1 MKFSKY
7 SLWLAIILMAI
18 GSCQQFFVNSG
29 RVTSIVATVFFLL
42 LAYNIRKQKKERSAL
57 IILVFL
63 NAIGIFYSVW
73 LTWAGTGLFN
83 FLLGLVSFIYLYYQ
97 LLCEKKQ
104 WFKKIF
110 SVVIFFF
117 VLVIGGLFSITT
129 VFPNEVMKW
138 VRTDYFH
145 NENVTSAKQ
154 TNTKLKDGTKVTR
167 DVQYDSQDINGY
179 LDIYHTTKGNKNP
192 ETFVYIHGGG
202 YIWGDKQGGDP
213 TSGDVKFKDSTISRM
228 VDAGYN
234 VVSYNYALA
243 PDVSFP
249 TAILQLNRGLDFI
262 NQNAEKYNLNMNKVI
277 LGGGSAGGNL
287 AGVLTNI
294 QTNPEYAKAINTSP
308 VLKKDQIKAVFFQG
322 GAADNS
328 KIGITESA
336 IIDWMFYNVGRVY
349 LESNNLYESEFLTK
363 SNVTDYVTSDFPPVF
378 ISDGNKGTPYGQNFV
393 LYSKFQELG
402 VESKLSYFHKEYAGP
417 LGHGFDEF
425 GGKYADISMENLIE
439 FLQTNVREKS

>member
-1 MKFSKY
+1 M
-7 SLWLAIILMAI
+7 WLRKL
-18 GSCQQFFVNSG
+18 S
-29 RVTSIVATVFFLL
+29 SIVVF
-42 LAYNIRKQKKERSAL
+42 
-57 IILVFL
+57 V
-63 NAIGIFYSVW
+63 
-73 LTWAGTGLFN
+73 
-83 FLLGLVSFIYLYYQ
+83 
-97 LLCEKKQ
+97 
-104 WFKKIF
+104 
-110 SVVIFFF
+110 F
-117 VLVIGGLFSITT
+117 VLVIGGLFSVTT

-138 VRTDYFH
+138 IRTDYFQ
-145 NENVTSAKQ
+145 NENVTLAKQ
-154 TNTKLKDGTKVTR
+154 KNTQLEDGTKVTR
-167 DVQYDSQDINGY
+167 DVQYDKQDVNGY

-213 TSGDVKFKDSTISRM
+213 TGGDATFKDSTIYRM
-228 VDAGYN
+228 LDAGYN

-262 NQNAEKYNLNMNKVI
+262 NQNATKYDLNMDKVI

-294 QTNPEYAKAINTSP
+294 QTNPDYAKVMNTRP

-328 KIGITESA
+328 KIGVTDSSIF
-336 IIDWMFYNVGRVY
+336 DWLFYNVARVY